1 MKSAKSGKDKFET
14 LCRIKADITGAPY
27 TSKLGENGKMAYK
40 RKYNVILLVGFTELK
55 AQIAWIDSET
65 VRGIPFNLHPSYP
78 I

>member
-14 LCRIKADITGAPY
+14 LCHIKADVTGASY
-27 TSKLGENGKMAYK
+27 TSNRGENGKMAYEC
-40 RKYNVILLVGFTELK
+40 RYNLILLVGFTELK

-65 VRGIPFNLHPSYP
+65 VREISFNLHPAHL